1 MREQQAN
8 AVDRQLQTNGLR
20 LAIREWAG
28 DLRPILLL
36 HGLSSNART
45 WEQVANRLATIGHHV
60 VAVDQRGHGRSD
72 KPESGYD
79 FATVTADLRG
89 LITALGLEQPLI
101 AGQSWGGNVVLEF
114 AARHPGVAHGIS
126 FVDGGFIDFRLRPDP
141 SWAAVERELRPPVFS
156 GRPRPWLADRIRQNH
171 PDWHEAGLEA
181 TLDNFETLAD
191 GTIRPWLSLDRHM
204 QILRALWEQRPD
216 ALYPLV
222 KEPVV
227 LMAVAGGG
235 TPQRAAAKRQ
245 EVAAAEQGLAHV
257 AVHWFENSDHDL
269 HVQQPE
275 LVAQLLSDAAH

>member
-1 MREQQAN
+1 VSEQQVV
-8 AVDRQLQTNGLR
+8 AVDKRIQTNGLR
-20 LAIREWAG
+20 LAIRAWAG

-45 WEQVANRLATIGHHV
+45 WEQVANRLATLGHRV
-60 VAVDQRGHGRSD
+60 VTVDQRGHGRSD
-72 KPESGYD
+72 KPARGYD
-79 FATVTADLRG
+79 FATVTADLHG
-89 LITALGLEQPLI
+89 LIAALGLAQPLI
-101 AGQSWGGNVVLEF
+101 AGQSWGGNVVLAF
-114 AARHPGVAHGIS
+114 AARYPGVAHSIA
-126 FVDGGFIDFRLRPDP
+126 FVDGGFIDFRLRSDP
-141 SWAAVERELRPPVFS
+141 SWEAVERELRPPEFTGS
-156 GRPRPWLADRIRQNH
+156 TRAWLAERIRQNH
-171 PDWHEAGLEA
+171 PDWREAGVEA
-181 TLDNFETLAD
+181 TLNNFETLAD
-191 GTIRPWLSLDRHM
+191 GTLRPWLSLDRHM

-245 EVAAAEQGLAHV
+245 EVAAAEQGLARV

-275 LVAQLLSDAAH
+275 LVARLLSDAAR

>member
-1 MREQQAN
+1 MREQQVN
-8 AVDRQLQTNGLR
+8 AVDKQIQTNGIR
-20 LAIREWAG
+20 LAMREWAG
-28 DLRPILLL
+28 NLRPILLL

-45 WEQVANRLATIGHHV
+45 WEQVANHLATIGHCV

-72 KPESGYD
+72 KPEGGYD

-114 AARHPGVAHGIS
+114 AARYPGVAHSIS

-141 SWAAVERELRPPVFS
+141 SWAAVEWELRPPIFT
-156 GRPRPWLADRIRQNH
+156 GRTRPWLAERIRQNH
-171 PDWHEAGLEA
+171 PDWREAGVEA

-235 TPQRAAAKRQ
+235 TLQRVAAKRQ
-245 EVAAAEQGLAHV
+245 EVAAAEQGLAQV
-257 AVHWFENSDHDL
+257 AVHWFENGDHDL

-275 LVAQLLSDAAH
+275 LVARLLSDAAR